1 MFKIRGGKVMKIFIE
16 KINDVLKSA
25 FEELGYD
32 KETGKVNVSNRPDL
46 CQYQCN
52 GALANAKK
60 HKKAPMVIAQEVVEK
75 LKGNGMFAKLEAVAP
90 GFINMNI
97 NDEFL
102 VNYVNEMNKDEQFGV
117 SKTTEIK
124 KIVVDYGGANVAKP
138 LHIGHLRSAI
148 IGESIKRIAKFL
160 GHDVIGDVHL
170 GDWGLQMGMVI
181 SEVERRNPSLPY
193 FDENFTGEY
202 PEEAPFTID
211 ELEEI
216 YPYASKLAKSD
227 EKVME
232 AAKQATVELQQGR
245 RGYFALW
252 KHILNVSVADLK
264 KNYGALDVNFELW
277 NGESDAQKLIPSM
290 IEELKEKGFAKESE
304 GALVFDVSEETDKSP
319 VPPLLLLKSDG
330 AALYGTTDLATVVE
344 RVRDMKADEIIYLAD
359 KRQGLHY
366 EQFFRAAKKSGI
378 AHEGTI
384 LDFIGFG
391 TMNGKDGK
399 PFKTRE
405 GGVMRLADLISMIK
419 EAGKEKLKDNKNI
432 AEEDVEEISSK
443 VGLAALKYGD
453 LSNQAAKDYVF
464 DIDRFASFEGNTGP
478 YILYTIVRIKSILN
492 KAEEFKAQNII
503 SVPQSES
510 ERGLMLQ
517 LAKFNEVI
525 ELSFRDRAP
534 HKICEFLYELSN
546 NFNKFYNDT
555 RILSEEDEAKK
566 SSWLS
571 LINLV
576 KNVLEQGLDLL
587 GMESVERM

>member
-1 MFKIRGGKVMKIFIE
+1 MKIFIE
-16 KINDVLKSA
+16 QISDIFMNT

-32 KETGKVNVSNRPDL
+32 KAAGKVNVSNRPDL

-52 GALANAKK
+52 GALACAKK
-60 HKKAPMVIAQEVVEK
+60 YKKAPNAIAQEVVEK
-75 LKGNGMFAKLEAVAP
+75 LKENEVFSKLEIAGP
-90 GFINMNI
+90 GFINVTI

-102 VNYVNEMNKDEQFGV
+102 SDYVNKMNNDNKFGLSQV
-117 SKTTEIK
+117 TEVK
-124 KIVVDYGGANVAKP
+124 KVVVDYGGANVAKP

-181 SEVERRNPSLPY
+181 SEVARRQPNLPY
-193 FDENFTGEY
+193 FDESFEGEY

-227 EKVME
+227 EAVME

-245 RGYFALW
+245 RGYMALW

-264 KNYGALDVNFELW
+264 KNYGALDVDFELW
-277 NGESDAQKLIPSM
+277 NGESDAQKLIPEM
-290 IEELKEKGFAKESE
+290 IETLKQGGFAKESE
-304 GALVFDVSEETDKSP
+304 GALVFDVSEESDKSP
-319 VPPLLLLKSDG
+319 MPPLLLLKSDG
-330 AALYGTTDLATVVE
+330 ASLYGTTDLATVLE
-344 RVRDMKADEIIYLAD
+344 RVRDMNADEIIYLAD

-378 AHEGTI
+378 AKEDTV
-384 LDFIGFG
+384 LDYIGFG

-405 GGVMRLADLISMIK
+405 GGVMRLADLISIIK

-453 LSNQAAKDYVF
+453 LSNQASKDYIF

-492 KAEEFKAQNII
+492 RANLAVEGKEILEPQGEAERN
-503 SVPQSES
+503 
-510 ERGLMLQ
+510 LMLQ
-517 LAKFNEVI
+517 LVKFNEVI

-534 HKICEFLYELSN
+534 HKICEYIYELSN
-546 NFNKFYNDT
+546 NFNRFYNDT
-555 RILSEEDEAKK
+555 RIVSEEDEDKK
-566 SSWLS
+566 TSWLA

-576 KNVLEQGLDLL
+576 KNVLEQCLELL

>member
-16 KINDVLKSA
+16 KINDVVKSA

-419 EAGKEKLKDNKNI
+419 EAG
-432 AEEDVEEISSK
+432 EEISSK

-492 KAEEFKAQNII
+492 KAEEFKVQNII

>member
-1 MFKIRGGKVMKIFIE
+1 MDIFINQISNVV
-16 KINDVLKSA
+16 KDA
-25 FEELGYD
+25 FDELGYTR
-32 KETGKVNVSNRPDL
+32 ESGKVNTSNRPDL

-52 GALANAKK
+52 GALADAKK
-60 HKKAPMVIAQEVVEK
+60 FKKAPVVIANEVVEK
-75 LKGNGMFAKLEAVAP
+75 LKENAIFSKLEVAGP
-90 GFINMNI
+90 GFINITM

-102 VNYVNEMNKDEQFGV
+102 VDYVNKMKADEKLGV
-117 SKTTEIK
+117 SKATEVK
-124 KIVVDYGGANVAKP
+124 KVIVDYGGANVAKP

-181 SEVERRNPSLPY
+181 SEVERRNPELPY
-193 FDENFTGEY
+193 FDASFEGEY
-202 PEEAPFTID
+202 PAEAPFTID
-211 ELEEI
+211 ELEDI
-216 YPYASKLAKSD
+216 YPYASKLAKTD
-227 EKVME
+227 EKVMD

-245 RGYFALW
+245 RGYVALW
-252 KHILNVSVADLK
+252 KHILNVSVKDLK
-264 KNYGALDVNFELW
+264 KNYGALNVDFELW
-277 NGESDAQKLIPSM
+277 NGESDAQKFIPEM
-290 IEELKEKGFAKESE
+290 IQNLKEGGFAKESE

-330 AALYGTTDLATVVE
+330 ASLYGTTDLATVVE
-344 RVRDMKADEIIYLAD
+344 RVRDLKADELIYLAD

-378 AHEGTI
+378 AGENVT

-405 GGVMRLADLISMIK
+405 GGVMRLADLINIIK

-453 LSNQAAKDYVF
+453 LSNQASKDYIF
-464 DIDRFASFEGNTGP
+464 DIERFASFEGNTGP

-492 KAEEFKAQNII
+492 KANIAGEFSSIAA
-503 SVPQSES
+503 PQSDV
-510 ERGLMLQ
+510 ERNLMLQ
-517 LAKFNEVI
+517 LIKFNEVI
-525 ELSFRDRAP
+525 ELSYRERAP
-534 HKICEFLYELSN
+534 HKICEYVYELSN

-555 RILSEEDEAKK
+555 KILAEEDEVKK
-566 SSWLS
+566 ASWLS

-576 KNVLEQGLDLL
+576 KNTLEQCLDLL

>member
-1 MFKIRGGKVMKIFIE
+1 MDIFINQISNVV
-16 KINDVLKSA
+16 KDA
-25 FEELGYD
+25 FENLGYTR
-32 KETGKVNVSNRPDL
+32 ESGKVNTSNRPDL

-52 GALANAKK
+52 GALADAKK
-60 HKKAPMVIAQEVVEK
+60 FKKAPVVIASEVVEK
-75 LKGNGMFAKLEAVAP
+75 LKENPMFAKLEIAGP
-90 GFINMNI
+90 GFINITI

-102 VNYVNEMNKDEQFGV
+102 VDYVNKMNGDEKLGL
-117 SKTTEIK
+117 SKVTEVK
-124 KIVVDYGGANVAKP
+124 KVIVDYGGANVAKP

-148 IGESIKRIAKFL
+148 IGESIKRIAKFM

-181 SEVERRNPSLPY
+181 SEVERRNPELPY
-193 FDENFTGEY
+193 FDASFEGEY
-202 PEEAPFTID
+202 PVEAPFTID
-211 ELEEI
+211 ELEDI
-216 YPYASKLAKSD
+216 YPYASKLAKTD

-245 RGYFALW
+245 RGYYALW
-252 KHILNVSVADLK
+252 KHILNVSVKDLK
-264 KNYGALDVNFELW
+264 KNYGDLNVEFELW
-277 NGESDAQKLIPSM
+277 NGESDAQKLIPAM
-290 IEELKEKGFAKESE
+290 IQELKDGGFAKESE

-330 AALYGTTDLATVVE
+330 ASLYGTTDLATVVE
-344 RVRDMKADEIIYLAD
+344 RVRDLKADELIYLAD

-366 EQFFRAAKKSGI
+366 EQFFRGAKKSGI
-378 AHEGTI
+378 AGENVT
-384 LDFIGFG
+384 LDFVGFG

-405 GGVMRLADLISMIK
+405 GGVMRLADLINLIK

-453 LSNQAAKDYVF
+453 LSNQASKDYIF
-464 DIDRFASFEGNTGP
+464 DIERFASFEGNTGP

-492 KAEEFKAQNII
+492 KAGVTEFSNIAA
-503 SVPQSES
+503 PQSDA
-510 ERGLMLQ
+510 ERNLMLQ
-517 LAKFNEVI
+517 LIKFNEVI
-525 ELSFRDRAP
+525 ESSYRDRAP
-534 HKICEFLYELSN
+534 HKICEYVYELSN

-555 RILSEEDEAKK
+555 KILAEEDEAKK

-576 KNVLEQGLDLL
+576 KNTLEQCLDLL

>member
-1 MFKIRGGKVMKIFIE
+1 MDIFINQISNVV
-16 KINDVLKSA
+16 KDT
-25 FEELGYD
+25 FENLGYTR
-32 KETGKVNVSNRPDL
+32 ESGKVNTSNRPDL

-52 GALANAKK
+52 GALADAKK
-60 HKKAPMVIAQEVVEK
+60 FKKVPVVIANEVAEK
-75 LKGNGMFAKLEAVAP
+75 LKENPIFAKIEVAGP
-90 GFINMNI
+90 GFINITM

-102 VNYVNEMNKDEQFGV
+102 IDYVNKIKDDEKLGL
-117 SKTTEIK
+117 SKATEVK
-124 KIVVDYGGANVAKP
+124 KVIVDYGGANVAKP

-148 IGESIKRIAKFL
+148 IGESIKRIAKFM
-160 GHDVIGDVHL
+160 GHEVIGDVHL

-181 SEVERRNPSLPY
+181 SEVERRNPELPY
-193 FDENFTGEY
+193 FDESFEGEY
-202 PEEAPFTID
+202 PTEAPFTID
-211 ELEEI
+211 ELEDI
-216 YPYASKLAKSD
+216 YPYASQLAKTD

-245 RGYFALW
+245 RGYVALW
-252 KHILNVSVADLK
+252 KHILNVSVKDLK
-264 KNYGALDVNFELW
+264 KNYGALNVDFELW
-277 NGESDAQKLIPSM
+277 NGESDAQKFIPAM
-290 IEELKEKGFAKESE
+290 IQELKDGGFAKESE

-330 AALYGTTDLATVVE
+330 ASLYGTTDLATVVE
-344 RVRDMKADEIIYLAD
+344 RVRDLKADELIYLAD

-366 EQFFRAAKKSGI
+366 EQFFRGAKKSGI
-378 AHEGTI
+378 AGENVT

-405 GGVMRLADLISMIK
+405 GGVMRLADLINLIK

-453 LSNQAAKDYVF
+453 LSNQASKDYIF
-464 DIDRFASFEGNTGP
+464 DIERFASFEGNTGP

-492 KAEEFKAQNII
+492 KAGITEFASIAA
-503 SVPQSES
+503 PQSDA
-510 ERGLMLQ
+510 ERNLMLQ
-517 LAKFNEVI
+517 VVKFNEVI
-525 ELSFRDRAP
+525 ELSYRERAP
-534 HKICEFLYELSN
+534 HKICEYVYELSN

-555 RILSEEDEAKK
+555 KILAEEDEAKK
-566 SSWLS
+566 ASWLS

-576 KNVLEQGLDLL
+576 KNTLEQCLELL

>member
-1 MFKIRGGKVMKIFIE
+1 MKIFIDE
-16 KINDVLKSA
+16 ISDVVKSI

-32 KETGKVNVSNRPDL
+32 KESGKVTESNRPDL

-60 HKKAPMVIAQEVVEK
+60 YKKAPNVIAQEVVEK
-75 LKGNGMFAKLEAVAP
+75 LKENKIFSKLEIAGP
-90 GFINMNI
+90 GFINI
-97 NDEFL
+97 TVNDEL
-102 VNYVNEMNKDEQFGV
+102 IIDYVNKMNKDKKFGTSTATKV
-117 SKTTEIK
+117 K
-124 KIVVDYGGANVAKP
+124 KVFVDYGGANVAKP

-181 SEVERRNPSLPY
+181 SEVERRNPNLPY
-193 FDENFTGEY
+193 FNESFTGEY
-202 PEEAPFTID
+202 PKEPPFTID

-216 YPYASKLAKSD
+216 YPYASSLAKKD
-227 EKVME
+227 EKVMS
-232 AAKQATVELQQGR
+232 AAKQTTVELQQGR
-245 RGYFALW
+245 KGYLALW
-252 KHILNVSVADLK
+252 KHILNVSINDLK
-264 KNYGALDVNFELW
+264 KNYSALNVDFELW
-277 NGESDAQKLIPSM
+277 NGESDAQKFIPDM
-290 IEELKEKGFAKESE
+290 IKYLKDNGYAHESE
-304 GALVFDVSEETDKSP
+304 GALVIDVSKEDDKS
-319 VPPLLLLKSDG
+319 VLPPLLLLKSDG
-330 AALYGTTDLATVVE
+330 ASLYGTTDLATVVE
-344 RVRDMKADEIIYLAD
+344 RVRDYKADEIIYLAD

-366 EQFFRAAKKSGI
+366 QQFFRAAKKSGI
-378 AHEGTI
+378 ADGNVE

-405 GGVMRLADLISMIK
+405 GGVMRLADLINLIK

-432 AEEDVEEISSK
+432 VAEDVEEISSK

-453 LSNQAAKDYVF
+453 LSNQASKDYIF

-492 KAEEFKAQNII
+492 KANISEI
-503 SVPQSES
+503 KGNVLEPQGDA
-510 ERGLMLQ
+510 ERNLMVQ
-517 LAKFNEVI
+517 LIKFNEVI
-525 ELSFRDRAP
+525 ELSFRERTP
-534 HKICEFLYELSN
+534 HKVCEYVYELSN
-546 NFNKFYNDT
+546 DFNKFYNDT
-555 RILSEEDEAKK
+555 RILSEEDEDKK
-566 SSWLS
+566 GSWLV

-576 KNVLEQGLDLL
+576 KDILEQCLDLL

>member
-16 KINDVLKSA
+16 KINDVVKSA

-102 VNYVNEMNKDEQFGV
+102 VNYINEMNKDEQFGV

-290 IEELKEKGFAKESE
+290 IEKLKEKGFAKESE
-304 GALVFDVSEETDKSP
+304 GALVFDVSEETDNSP

>member
-1 MFKIRGGKVMKIFIE
+1 M
-16 KINDVLKSA
+16 NT

-32 KETGKVNVSNRPDL
+32 KSAGKVNVSNRPDL

-52 GALANAKK
+52 GALACAKK
-60 HKKAPMVIAQEVVEK
+60 YKKAPNAIAQEVVEK
-75 LKGNGMFAKLEAVAP
+75 LKENEIFSKLEIAGP
-90 GFINMNI
+90 GFINI
-97 NDEFL
+97 TLNDEFL
-102 VNYVNEMNKDEQFGV
+102 VDYVNKMNTDERFGT
-117 SKTTEIK
+117 SQATEIK
-124 KIVVDYGGANVAKP
+124 KIIVDYGGANVAKP

-148 IGESIKRIAKFL
+148 IGESIKRIAKYL

-193 FDENFTGEY
+193 FDESFEGEY

-211 ELEEI
+211 ELEDI

-227 EKVME
+227 EAVME
-232 AAKQATVELQQGR
+232 AAKKATVELQQGR
-245 RGYFALW
+245 RGYVALW
-252 KHILNVSVADLK
+252 KHILNVSVNDLK
-264 KNYGALDVNFELW
+264 KNYGALDVSFELW
-277 NGESDAQKLIPSM
+277 NGESDAQKFIPEM
-290 IEELKEKGFAKESE
+290 IESLKEKGFAKESE

-330 AALYGTTDLATVVE
+330 ASLYGTTDLATVVE
-344 RVRDMKADEIIYLAD
+344 RVRDLKADEIIYLAD

-378 AHEGTI
+378 ANENTV

-405 GGVMRLADLISMIK
+405 GGVMRLADLINLIK

-453 LSNQAAKDYVF
+453 LSNQASKDYIF
-464 DIDRFASFEGNTGP
+464 DIERFASFEGNTGP

-492 KAEEFKAQNII
+492 RANMTDMNKAIL
-503 SVPQSES
+503 VPQSET
-510 ERGLMLQ
+510 ERNLMLQ
-517 LAKFNEVI
+517 LIKFNEVI

-534 HKICEFLYELSN
+534 HKICEYIYELSN
-546 NFNKFYNDT
+546 NFNRFYNDT
-555 RILSEEDEAKK
+555 RIVSEEDESKK
-566 SSWLS
+566 ASWLV

-576 KNVLEQGLDLL
+576 KNVLEQCLDLL

>member
-16 KINDVLKSA
+16 KINDVVKSA

-75 LKGNGMFAKLEAVAP
+75 LKDNGMFAKLEAVAP

-378 AHEGTI
+378 AHEDTI

-432 AEEDVEEISSK
+432 AEEDVEEIS
-443 VGLAALKYGD
+443 
-453 LSNQAAKDYVF
+453 SNQAAKDYVF

-555 RILSEEDEAKK
+555 RILSEEDETKK

>member
-1 MFKIRGGKVMKIFIE
+1 MNIFIDE
-16 KINDVLKSA
+16 ISDVVKSV

-32 KETGKVNVSNRPDL
+32 KESGKVTVSNRPDL

-60 HKKAPMVIAQEVVEK
+60 YKKAPNIIAQEVVEK
-75 LKGNGMFAKLEAVAP
+75 LEENKFFSKLEIAGP
-90 GFINMNI
+90 GFINI
-97 NDEFL
+97 TVNDEL
-102 VNYVNEMNKDEQFGV
+102 IIDYVNKMNKDEKFGT
-117 SKTTEIK
+117 SSATKIK
-124 KIVVDYGGANVAKP
+124 KIFVDYGGANVAKP

-181 SEVERRNPSLPY
+181 SEVERRNPDLPY
-193 FDENFTGEY
+193 FNENFTGEY
-202 PEEAPFTID
+202 PKEAPFTID

-216 YPYASKLAKSD
+216 YPYASSLAKND
-227 EKVME
+227 EKVMN

-245 RGYFALW
+245 KGYLALW
-252 KHILNVSVADLK
+252 KHILNISVNDLK
-264 KNYGALDVNFELW
+264 KNYGALNVDFELW
-277 NGESDAQKLIPSM
+277 NGESDAQKFIPDM
-290 IEELKEKGFAKESE
+290 IKYLKDNGYCYESE
-304 GALVFDVSEETDKSP
+304 GALVIDVSKDEDKSAL
-319 VPPLLLLKSDG
+319 PPLLLLKSDG
-330 AALYGTTDLATVVE
+330 ASLYGTTDLATVVE
-344 RVRDMKADEIIYLAD
+344 RVKDYKADEIIYLAD

-378 AHEGTI
+378 ADENVE

-405 GGVMRLADLISMIK
+405 GGVMRLADLINLIK

-432 AEEDVEEISSK
+432 AAEDVEEISSK

-453 LSNQAAKDYVF
+453 LSNQASKDYIF

-492 KAEEFKAQNII
+492 KSNTSELKENVL
-503 SVPQSES
+503 VPQSDA
-510 ERGLMLQ
+510 ERNLMLQ
-517 LAKFNEVI
+517 LIKFNEVI
-525 ELSFRDRAP
+525 ELSYRERAP
-534 HKICEFLYELSN
+534 HKVCEYVYELSN

-555 RILSEEDEAKK
+555 RILSEEDENKK
-566 SSWLS
+566 GSWLA

-576 KNVLEQGLDLL
+576 KGALEQCLDLL

>member
-1 MFKIRGGKVMKIFIE
+1 MKIFIE
-16 KINDVLKSA
+16 QISDIFMNT

-32 KETGKVNVSNRPDL
+32 KAAGKVNVSNRPDL

-52 GALANAKK
+52 GALACAKK
-60 HKKAPMVIAQEVVEK
+60 YKKAPNAIAQEVVEK
-75 LKGNGMFAKLEAVAP
+75 LKENEVFSKLEIAGP
-90 GFINMNI
+90 GFINVTI

-102 VNYVNEMNKDEQFGV
+102 SDYVNKMNNDNKFGL
-117 SKTTEIK
+117 SQATEVK
-124 KIVVDYGGANVAKP
+124 KVVVDYGGANVAKP

-181 SEVERRNPSLPY
+181 SEVARRQPNLPY
-193 FDENFTGEY
+193 FDESFEGEY

-227 EKVME
+227 EAVME

-245 RGYFALW
+245 RGYMALW

-264 KNYGALDVNFELW
+264 KNYGALDVDFELW
-277 NGESDAQKLIPSM
+277 NGESDAQKLIPEM
-290 IEELKEKGFAKESE
+290 IETLKQGGFAKESE
-304 GALVFDVSEETDKSP
+304 GALVFDVSEESDKSP
-319 VPPLLLLKSDG
+319 MPPLLLLKSDG
-330 AALYGTTDLATVVE
+330 ASLYGTTDLATVLE
-344 RVRDMKADEIIYLAD
+344 RVRDMNADEIIYLAD

-378 AHEGTI
+378 AKEDTV
-384 LDFIGFG
+384 LDYIGFG

-405 GGVMRLADLISMIK
+405 GGVMRLADLISIIK

-453 LSNQAAKDYVF
+453 LSNQASKDYIF

-492 KAEEFKAQNII
+492 RANLAVEGKEILEPQGEAERN
-503 SVPQSES
+503 
-510 ERGLMLQ
+510 LMLQ
-517 LAKFNEVI
+517 LVKFNEVI

-534 HKICEFLYELSN
+534 HKICDYIYELSN
-546 NFNKFYNDT
+546 NFNRFYNDT
-555 RILSEEDEAKK
+555 RIVSEEDEDKK
-566 SSWLS
+566 TSWLA

-576 KNVLEQGLDLL
+576 KNVLEQCIELL
-587 GMESVERM
+587 GMESVERI

>member
-1 MFKIRGGKVMKIFIE
+1 MKIFIE
-16 KINDVLKSA
+16 QISDIFMNT

-32 KETGKVNVSNRPDL
+32 KSAGKVNVSNRPDL

-52 GALANAKK
+52 GALACAKK
-60 HKKAPMVIAQEVVEK
+60 YKKAPNAIAQEVVEK
-75 LKGNGMFAKLEAVAP
+75 LKENEIFSKLEIAGP
-90 GFINMNI
+90 GFINI
-97 NDEFL
+97 TLNDEFL
-102 VNYVNEMNKDEQFGV
+102 VDYVNKMNTDERFGT
-117 SKTTEIK
+117 SQATEIK
-124 KIVVDYGGANVAKP
+124 KIIVDYGGANVAKP

-148 IGESIKRIAKFL
+148 IGESIKRIAKYL

-193 FDENFTGEY
+193 FDESFEGEY

-211 ELEEI
+211 ELEDI

-227 EKVME
+227 EAVME
-232 AAKQATVELQQGR
+232 AAKKATVELQQGR
-245 RGYFALW
+245 RGYVALW
-252 KHILNVSVADLK
+252 KHILNVSVNDLK
-264 KNYGALDVNFELW
+264 KNYGALDVSFELW
-277 NGESDAQKLIPSM
+277 NGESDAQKFIPEM
-290 IEELKEKGFAKESE
+290 IESLKEKGFAKESE

-330 AALYGTTDLATVVE
+330 ASLYGTTDLATVVE
-344 RVRDMKADEIIYLAD
+344 RVRDLKADEIIYLAD

-378 AHEGTI
+378 ANENNV

-405 GGVMRLADLISMIK
+405 GGVMRLADLINLIK

-453 LSNQAAKDYVF
+453 LSNQASKDYIF
-464 DIDRFASFEGNTGP
+464 DIERFASFEGNTGP

-492 KAEEFKAQNII
+492 RANMTDMNKAIL
-503 SVPQSES
+503 VPQSET
-510 ERGLMLQ
+510 ERNLMLQ
-517 LAKFNEVI
+517 LIKFNEVI

-534 HKICEFLYELSN
+534 HKICEYIYELSN
-546 NFNKFYNDT
+546 NFNRFYNDT
-555 RILSEEDEAKK
+555 RIVSEEDESKK
-566 SSWLS
+566 ASWLV

-576 KNVLEQGLDLL
+576 KNVLEQCLDLL